1 MADPVITFDDVSFA
15 YNGDIVLDQVNLSIA
30 PKEFVWIVG
39 PNGGGKTTLVKLL
52 LGLLSPRKG
61 KVRVFGRAP
70 STVRPRLG
78 YMPQH
83 ARLDPKFPVTVFDV
97 ALMGR
102 IGSGIR
108 FGRYNRADKKA
119 ALVALEQVGLA
130 DLRTRALD
138 ELSGGQQRRLLIA
151 RALASEPEL
160 LVLDEPMAN
169 LDALVEKELNK
180 LLRRLNQHLTI
191 VMVSHDPA
199 FVSGYV
205 ERVVCVKKQVHV
217 HPTSSM
223 DSEFIRELYG
233 APVRLV
239 RHDVH
244 DSGCCD
250 DDSEAT
256 S

>member
-1 MADPVITFDDVSFA
+1 LSEPVITFEDVSFA
-15 YNGDIVLDQVNLSIA
+15 YNGGLVLDRVNLSIE

-52 LGLLSPRKG
+52 LGLLSPRRG

-70 STVRPRLG
+70 AAVRPRLG

-83 ARLDPKFPVTVFDV
+83 ARLDPKFPVTVLDV

-102 IGSGIR
+102 IGSGVR
-108 FGRYNRADKKA
+108 LGRYNRSDKKA
-119 ALVALEQVGLA
+119 ALVALDQVGLA
-130 DLRTRALD
+130 DFRDRALD

-151 RALASEPEL
+151 RALASEPEM

-169 LDALVEKELNK
+169 LDVQVEADLNR
-180 LLRRLNQHLTI
+180 LLRRLNERLTI

-205 ERVVCVKKQVHV
+205 ERVVCVKTQVHV
-217 HPTSSM
+217 HPTSRM
-223 DSEFIRELYG
+223 DSDFIRELYG

-244 DSGCCD
+244 DQGCCED
-250 DDSEAT
+250 DTEAK